1 MRHFVTA
8 LVLCLYFS
16 LSVSQVF
23 SQPFAPDD
31 PSPDEATGNGDFYP
45 GWIAAT
51 LDLSAG
57 YRTDTLNWHIAGNLQ
72 GTDPNV
78 LSELTW
84 SDLKI
89 YQLKLANRAVIKN
102 RVYLRGHLD
111 FGAVISGDNQDSD
124 YYGDNR
130 TQEISRSLN
139 GVDGNNV
146 WDASI
151 GAGPRFTFF
160 DATMAICPMLGYAVS
175 EQDLNIVDG
184 YQALAAPPLPATIGP
199 IAGLDSRYEARWEGP
214 WLGVDLFFSIP
225 CIDGP
230 FKTIGVM
237 FTGEYHWLDFNAD
250 ANWNLRE
257 DFDHPVSFSH
267 DADGSGLVAGATILF
282 ETQSQWG
289 FNVGMNMQEMT
300 TDAGRDRIFYA
311 DGTTADTRLNEVRW
325 RSFTFEAGVSY
336 QF

>member
-23 SQPFAPDD
+23 SQPFASDD
-31 PSPDEATGNGDFYP
+31 PSPDEATENGDFYP

-89 YQLKLANRAVIKN
+89 YQLKLANRTVIKN
-102 RVYLRGHLD
+102 RVYLQGHLD

-160 DATMAICPMLGYAVS
+160 DATMAICPRARLCRFRA
-175 EQDLNIVDG
+175 
-184 YQALAAPPLPATIGP
+184 GP
-199 IAGLDSRYEARWEGP
+199 EHR
-214 WLGVDLFFSIP
+214 
-225 CIDGP
+225 
-230 FKTIGVM
+230 
-237 FTGEYHWLDFNAD
+237 
-250 ANWNLRE
+250 
-257 DFDHPVSFSH
+257 
-267 DADGSGLVAGATILF
+267 
-282 ETQSQWG
+282 
-289 FNVGMNMQEMT
+289 
-300 TDAGRDRIFYA
+300 
-311 DGTTADTRLNEVRW
+311 
-325 RSFTFEAGVSY
+325 
-336 QF
+336 